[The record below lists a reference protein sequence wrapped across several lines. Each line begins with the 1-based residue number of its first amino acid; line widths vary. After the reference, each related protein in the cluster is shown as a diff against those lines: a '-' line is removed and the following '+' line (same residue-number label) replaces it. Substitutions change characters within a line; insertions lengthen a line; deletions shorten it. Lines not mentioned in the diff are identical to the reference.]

1 MFWYNFDLISNIIDE
16 NLVLEVDNRSST
28 HR

>member
-1 MFWYNFDLISNIIDE
+1 MFWYHFELISNIFDE

-28 HR
+28 HQ